1 VRFIILRSA
10 GSPDS
15 PGVGET
21 FERHAQAERVSADDF
36 LSDVTRRTMLGRL
49 PTVPEVAE
57 AAALMASDRASA
69 MTGVMANVTSGFWV
83 DV

>member
-1 VRFIILRSA
+1 
-10 GSPDS
+10 
-15 PGVGET
+15 
-21 FERHAQAERVSADDF
+21 
-36 LSDVTRRTMLGRL
+36 MLGRL